1 MGLNDQQL
9 QLVEG
14 LQKDRHMYYRLAY
27 SLMGNESDALDAI
40 SQMTLLVVEKI
51 GTLRSAE
58 AFSPWSKKILVNVCR
73 DMWRRSPKSLPLDDN
88 DLAGRDPVRELDDDM
103 TIRQFIREL
112 PEKQREVILLRY
124 YMDFEYH
131 DIAQYLAVPEGTVK
145 SRLNRATETLRDRMK
160 GAYHG

>member
-9 QLVEG
+9 QLLEL
-14 LQKDRHMYYRLAY
+14 LQKNRNMYYRLAY
-27 SLMGNESDALDAI
+27 SLTGNEADALEAI

-51 GTLRSAE
+51 DSLRSAD
-58 AFSPWSKKILVNVCR
+58 AFLAWSKKILINVCR
-73 DMWRRSPKSLPLDDN
+73 DMWRRTPKALPLEEFSLSENIPDHE
-88 DLAGRDPVRELDDDM
+88 PEEEWVV
-103 TIRQFIREL
+103 RQFIRDL
-112 PEKQREVILLRY
+112 PEKHREVILLRY
-124 YMDFEYH
+124 YLDYEYH

>member
-9 QLVEG
+9 LLLDG

-27 SLMGNESDALDAI
+27 SLMGNEADALDAI

-88 DLAGRDPVRELDDDM
+88 GLAVRDPEREPDEDM

-124 YMDFEYH
+124 YMDFEYQ
-131 DIAQYLAVPEGTVK
+131 DIAHYLAIPEGTVK
-145 SRLNRATETLRDRMK
+145 SRLNRATDTLRDRMK

>member
-9 QLVEG
+9 QLLDG

-27 SLMGNESDALDAI
+27 SMMGNEADALDAI

-51 GTLRSAE
+51 GTLRSAD

-73 DMWRRSPKSLPLDDN
+73 DMWRRTPKALPLDETGF
-88 DLAGRDPVRELDDDM
+88 LVKDPGHELDEDM
-103 TIRQFIREL
+103 TIRQYIRDL

-124 YMDFEYH
+124 YMDLEYQ

-145 SRLNRATETLRDRMK
+145 SRLNRATEALRDHMK